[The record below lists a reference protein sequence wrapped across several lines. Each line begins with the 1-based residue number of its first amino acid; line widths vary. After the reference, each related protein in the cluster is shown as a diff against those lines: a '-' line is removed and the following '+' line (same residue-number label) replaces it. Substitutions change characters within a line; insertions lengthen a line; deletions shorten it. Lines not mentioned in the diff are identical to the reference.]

1 MKKQVLFIIGLL
13 VVKVSFAQIPSTW
26 NQISIPTNADLL
38 DIHFPTDQIGFI
50 STRDGELLKT
60 IDYGLT
66 WQILDFS
73 ITNPNPNANGAIY
86 DIEFSD
92 ENHGYMLMN
101 VNGPSFAPAFLYE
114 TIDGGST
121 WTTIEPNGNIA
132 ALGSIYSKENNHL
145 FVGGHGWFES
155 SLILEY
161 ANGQWTQN
169 AGVPTAVSPTEAVV
183 TEMDFYNDLGLASTH
198 GEYILRSTDGG
209 QSWDTTNTG
218 LGQNA
223 VITSVLIADPLTA
236 YAGYYYDDISYGILK
251 SEDAGLTWFQD
262 MSSATFFY
270 PKWTCVENSDQS
282 ASNGKV
288 YAGASI
294 FENDPNAPLKGM
306 IFESENLFEWT
317 YTEMEE
323 KINAIASKDVDHV
336 IDWFGNTVL
345 IKNTF
350 AIGNN
355 GLLVNNSV
363 FPTAGSQILTS
374 QGIEL
379 FPNPC
384 TDYIR
389 IQLNDAENWNVQIF
403 DAQMKRITT
412 DDCMNNNNNTKVIN
426 VNELSAGMYTVV
438 LSKGNKSV
446 TKNFLKD

>member
-13 VVKVSFAQIPSTW
+13 TASMSFAQIPSTW
-26 NQISIPTNADLL
+26 NQISVPTNADLL
-38 DIHFPTDQIGFI
+38 DIHFPTNQIGYI

-66 WQILDFS
+66 WDILDFS
-73 ITNPNPNANGAIY
+73 ITNPNPNANGSIY

-101 VNGPSFAPAFLYE
+101 VNGPSFAAAYLYE
-114 TIDGGST
+114 TTDGGIT

-132 ALGSIYSKENNHL
+132 ALGSIYSTENNQL
-145 FVGGHGWFES
+145 FLGGHGWFES

-161 ANGQWTQN
+161 ADEEWTQN
-169 AGVPTAVSPTEAVV
+169 VGVSTSVSPTEAVV

-218 LGQNA
+218 LGQSA

-270 PKWTCVENSDQS
+270 PKWTCVENSNQS
-282 ASNGKV
+282 AINGKI

-294 FENDPNAPLKGM
+294 FENDSNAPFKGM
-306 IFESENLFEWT
+306 IFESQNMFEWT
-317 YTEMEE
+317 YTQMEE
-323 KINAIASKDVDHV
+323 TINAIASKDVDQV
-336 IDWFGNTVL
+336 VDWFGNTVL

-350 AIGNN
+350 AIGNK

-363 FPTAGSQILTS
+363 FPSANQETLTS
-374 QGIEL
+374 QDIQL

-389 IQLNDAENWNVQIF
+389 IQLNDVENWNVQIF
-403 DAQMKRITT
+403 DTQMKRIVPDVT
-412 DDCMNNNNNTKVIN
+412 MNHNNTKEIN
-426 VNELSAGMYTVV
+426 VTQISVGIYTVV
-438 LSKGNKSV
+438 LSKENESI
-446 TKNFLKD
+446 TKHFVKN